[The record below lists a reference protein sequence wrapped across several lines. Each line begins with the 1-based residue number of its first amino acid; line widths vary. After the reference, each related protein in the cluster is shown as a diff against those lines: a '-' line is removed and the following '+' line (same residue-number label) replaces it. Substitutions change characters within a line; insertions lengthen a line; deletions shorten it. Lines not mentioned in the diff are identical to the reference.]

1 MLGGTFMAIINLN
14 LSHEEFI
21 LFNNFAKMKKTTIEE
36 LLKKTLFEKIEDE
49 YDAMIAKEALFEFS
63 VNLYTLTVKEI
74 QEKYNL

>member
-1 MLGGTFMAIINLN
+1 MAIINLN

-63 VNLYTLTVKEI
+63 VNPYTLTVKEI

>member
-1 MLGGTFMAIINLN
+1 MAIINLN

-36 LLKKTLFEKIEDE
+36 LLKKILFEKIEDE

-63 VNLYTLTVKEI
+63 VNPYTLTVKEI
-74 QEKYNL
+74 QKKYNL

>member
-1 MLGGTFMAIINLN
+1 MAIINLN

-36 LLKKTLFEKIEDE
+36 LLKKTLFEKIEDG
-49 YDAMIAKEALFEFS
+49 YDAMIAKEALFEFK
-63 VNLYTLTVKEI
+63 VNPYTLTVKEI